1 MIKLIF
7 IIFFSILIPNQKK
20 EIIKVLEEYNQ
31 MFIKADYS
39 KIINHFNYP
48 VSFNLSKKTITASN
62 KLKLKLI
69 YKKLRGSLSDDYSY
83 STWDKINIQLIDNNI
98 AIVNADFSRYD
109 KNDISFY
116 SSSAIYHLRL
126 IENNWKIFSLTPY
139 SNTETLN

>member
-7 IIFFSILIPNQKK
+7 IIFFSILIPNQKN

-31 MFIKADYS
+31 TFVKADYS
-39 KIINHFNYP
+39 KIISYFNYP
-48 VSFNLSKKTITASN
+48 VSFNLSEKTITASN

-69 YKKLRGSLSDDYSY
+69 YKKLRGSLPIDYAY
-83 STWDKINIQLIDNNI
+83 STWDEINIQLIDNNI

-109 KNDISFY
+109 KNDISIY
-116 SSSAIYHLRL
+116 SGSVIYHLRL

>member
-7 IIFFSILIPNQKK
+7 IIFFSILIPNQKN

-31 MFIKADYS
+31 TFVKADYS
-39 KIINHFNYP
+39 KIISYFNYP
-48 VSFNLSKKTITASN
+48 VSFNLSEKTITASN

-69 YKKLRGSLSDDYSY
+69 YKKLRGSLPIDYAY

-109 KNDISFY
+109 KNDISIY
-116 SSSAIYHLRL
+116 SGSVIYHLRL
-126 IENNWKIFSLTPY
+126 IENNWKIFTLTPY
-139 SNTETLN
+139 LNTETLN

>member
-7 IIFFSILIPNQKK
+7 IIFFSILIPNQKN

-31 MFIKADYS
+31 TFVKSDYS
-39 KIINHFNYP
+39 KIISYFNYP
-48 VSFNLSKKTITASN
+48 VSFNLSEKTITASN

-69 YKKLRGSLSDDYSY
+69 YKKLRGSLPIDYAY

-109 KNDISFY
+109 KNDISIY
-116 SSSAIYHLRL
+116 SGSVIYHLRL
-126 IENNWKIFSLTPY
+126 IENNWKIFTLTPY
-139 SNTETLN
+139 LNTETLN